1 MSNLVLFYSENKEN
15 GNYSN
20 FAPFPIVIDGK
31 IFLCN
36 EQYIMFSKA
45 LLFGDIETAQLI
57 MASSNP
63 VEIKKL
69 GRLVKNFNEKMWH
82 NEINRI
88 ADNCNVVKFT
98 SYPKLK
104 AMLLATGD
112 KIIAEASPYDKIWG
126 IGVDTEVGKDR
137 SKWQGT
143 NILGES
149 LMRVRKVLKELDSL
163 QQSR

>member
-31 IFLCN
+31 RFSCN

-45 LLFGDIETAQLI
+45 LLFGDIETARLI
-57 MASSNP
+57 MASHNP
-63 VEIKKL
+63 VQIKKL
-69 GRLVKNFNEKMWH
+69 GRLVKNFDEKMWH
-82 NEINRI
+82 AEINRI
-88 ADNCNVVKFT
+88 ADNCNVAKFT

-104 AMLLATGD
+104 EMLLATGD
-112 KIIAEASPYDKIWG
+112 AIIAEASPYDRIWG

-137 SKWQGT
+137 SKWRGT

-149 LMRVRKVLKELDSL
+149 LMRVRKVLKDLAVLEHSN
-163 QQSR
+163 